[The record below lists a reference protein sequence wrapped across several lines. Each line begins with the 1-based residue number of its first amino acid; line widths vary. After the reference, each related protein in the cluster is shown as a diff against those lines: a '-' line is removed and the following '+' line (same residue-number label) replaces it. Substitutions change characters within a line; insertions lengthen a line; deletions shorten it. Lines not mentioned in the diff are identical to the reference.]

1 MSDTLQVASRKG
13 LFTLERSGGWHVARV
28 DFLGDNCSAV
38 LSDTGS
44 GAVYAALDHGH
55 FGTKLHRA
63 PEPGAAFEE
72 ITPPRYP
79 EKAEDEEEWTDIHGR
94 VVPHNLELIWCLE
107 AGHPSVP
114 GSIWCGTVP
123 GALFHSGDGGDS
135 WQLVESLWNDPLR
148 RGWFGGGMDYPG
160 IHSICVHPDEPAN
173 LAVAVS
179 CGGVWHTRDGGE
191 TWSCPGEGFHA
202 DYFPPDQAVNPAI
215 QDIHRLVQCP
225 SRPEVFW
232 VQHHNG
238 IFRSDDGGQHY
249 TELSDAAPSAF
260 GFAVAVHPGDAD
272 TAWFVPQIKD
282 ERRIPMDGRVVVLRT
297 RDGGKSFERLTAG
310 LPQEHAYDICFR
322 HALDVD
328 ASGERLALGST
339 TGSLWISESGGD
351 RWDYVSNHLP
361 PIYALRFVQ
370 SQSE

>member
-1 MSDTLQVASRKG
+1 MSDTLQIASRKG

-63 PEPGAAFEE
+63 PELGAAFEE

-79 EKAEDEEEWTDIHGR
+79 EKADDEEEWTDIHGR

-107 AGHPSVP
+107 AGHRSAS

-123 GALFHSGDGGDS
+123 GGLFHSGDGGDS

-160 IHSICVHPDEPAN
+160 IDSICVHPDDPAT

-179 CGGVWHTRDGGE
+179 CGGVWHTRNGGE
-191 TWSCPGEGFHA
+191 SWRCRGRAPRGRGHRVVRSADKGRTAHTGGWTRRRAAHRRWRQELRASHRGLATGTRLRYLFSTRPGRGRQRRA
-202 DYFPPDQAVNPAI
+202 AG
-215 QDIHRLVQCP
+215 
-225 SRPEVFW
+225 SW
-232 VQHHNG
+232 QHHG
-238 IFRSDDGGQHY
+238 LALDLREWWRSLGLRLQPLTTD
-249 TELSDAAPSAF
+249 LRVAF
-260 GFAVAVHPGDAD
+260 CAVAVG
-272 TAWFVPQIKD
+272 I
-282 ERRIPMDGRVVVLRT
+282 
-297 RDGGKSFERLTAG
+297 
-310 LPQEHAYDICFR
+310 
-322 HALDVD
+322 
-328 ASGERLALGST
+328 T
-339 TGSLWISESGGD
+339 T
-351 RWDYVSNHLP
+351 
-361 PIYALRFVQ
+361 
-370 SQSE
+370 